1 MSLVE
6 FSHKRFTFDQLMLL
20 NWARGKT
27 EQCCLKSR
35 PALKSGFI
43 RPSCHTQF
51 SCHLPV
57 LELGISLVVQWLRI
71 LHAMQGTQVQS
82 LVGELRSHLPRNNSA
97 CVLRHL
103 DPSSGDNEPSSHNWR
118 VGMLQQKVPPVAV
131 KIPHA
136 ATKTQCSQI
145 KIWSLCSSC

>member
-27 EQCCLKSR
+27 EQCCLESR
-35 PALKSGFI
+35 PALKSGLI
-43 RPSCHTQF
+43 RPLCHTQF

-71 LHAMQGTQVQS
+71 FHTVQGTQVQS
-82 LVGELRSHLPRNNSA
+82 LVGELRSHLPRNNPA
-97 CVLRHL
+97 YVLQLL
-103 DPSSGDNEPSSHNWR
+103 DPLSDNNEPSSHDWR

-145 KIWSLCSSC
+145 KIWSMCSSF